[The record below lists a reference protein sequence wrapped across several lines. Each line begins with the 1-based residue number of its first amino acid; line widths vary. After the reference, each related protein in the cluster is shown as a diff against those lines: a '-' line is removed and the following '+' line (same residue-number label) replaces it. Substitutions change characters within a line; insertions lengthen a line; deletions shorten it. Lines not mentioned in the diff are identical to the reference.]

1 MQHGEFH
8 IFTDQKSLVQLSEQ
22 RLHTEWQKKVFAKL
36 LGLQYKIIYKQG
48 VDNRV
53 ADALYRRGPV
63 ESECVAI
70 SSCSPSWLEEV
81 VASYAAD
88 QQVQEIIT
96 KLTVQ
101 AGTVPHFT
109 FTNGLL
115 RYKNRVWIGKVP
127 SLQTKLMAAFHD
139 SAVGGHSG
147 VPVTYKRLKQLF
159 AWQGMKTAVH
169 NFVKACLVCQQAKP
183 DRTKLPGLLQP
194 LPVPTMSWQ
203 VVSMDFVEGLPN
215 SAGFTCVL
223 VVVDLFS
230 KYAHFLQL
238 HPFTA
243 MSVAKV
249 FHNSVYKLHGMLSS
263 IISDRDKIFTS
274 KLWKELF
281 KLADVNLSMSSAYH
295 PQSDGQ
301 TERVN
306 QCMKTFLRCFVHAC
320 PNSWS
325 QWLSL
330 AEYWYNTCPH
340 SATGKS
346 PFHVLYGYEPRHF
359 GISVSDTISV
369 SDLSSWLQERQVMSG
384 LIQQHLQRAKSRMK
398 KQADHKRSERVLQV
412 GDWVFL
418 KLQPYVQ
425 SSLAPRANQ
434 KLAFRFFGP
443 YKVLAK
449 IGSVAY
455 RLQLP
460 ASSTVHPVFHAS
472 QLKKMVGVHHQIT
485 ESLPEDT
492 FQWSIPEKILQC
504 RSVARGAHQVS
515 QVLVKWSHI
524 PESLATWEDKV
535 ALQQQ
540 FPEAAVWGQPARQGG
555 DVSTADGPR
564 SFGRPR
570 KPNARVSG
578 PEWVTE

>member
-1 MQHGEFH
+1 M
-8 IFTDQKSLVQLSEQ
+8 IV
-22 RLHTEWQKKVFAKL
+22 L
-36 LGLQYKIIYKQG
+36 L
-48 VDNRV
+48 
-53 ADALYRRGPV
+53 
-63 ESECVAI
+63 
-70 SSCSPSWLEEV
+70 
-81 VASYAAD
+81 
-88 QQVQEIIT
+88 
-96 KLTVQ
+96 
-101 AGTVPHFT
+101 
-109 FTNGLL
+109 
-115 RYKNRVWIGKVP
+115 
-127 SLQTKLMAAFHD
+127 
-139 SAVGGHSG
+139 GGHSG

-243 MSVAKV
+243 MSVANV

-306 QCMKTFLRCFVHAC
+306 RCMKTFLRCFVHAC

-359 GISVSDTISV
+359 GISVSDAISV
-369 SDLSSWLQERQVMSG
+369 SDLSSWLQERQVMSC

-472 QLKKMVGVHHQIT
+472 QLKKMVGVHQI
-485 ESLPEDT
+485 
-492 FQWSIPEKILQC
+492 
-504 RSVARGAHQVS
+504 R
-515 QVLVKWSHI
+515 VL
-524 PESLATWEDKV
+524 T
-535 ALQQQ
+535 
-540 FPEAAVWGQPARQGG
+540 
-555 DVSTADGPR
+555 
-564 SFGRPR
+564 
-570 KPNARVSG
+570 
-578 PEWVTE
+578 